1 MELKN
6 IFSLDGQV
14 AIVTGASSGIGA
26 HLAKVLAAAGASV
39 VLAAR
44 RAEMLKQVDS
54 EISGQ
59 SEIFRCDVTNYSELE
74 SLVEFVANSYGK
86 VDICLNA
93 AGITRPIAAEDEP
106 LSEFR
111 HVMAVNLE
119 SVFALSQLVGRKM
132 IEAGHGS
139 IINIASVLG
148 LLGSGKIPQAS
159 YVASKAGVVNLT
171 RELAAQWSSRGV
183 RVNALAPG
191 WFPSE
196 MTSEMFSSQRG
207 IDWIGRHTP
216 IGRPGQLSELDGPT
230 LLLASDA
237 GSYITGETIVVD
249 GGWSIT

>member
-1 MELKN
+1 MDVKN
-6 IFSLDGQV
+6 IFSLDGRV

-26 HLAKVLAAAGASV
+26 HLAKVVADAGASV

-44 RAEMLKQVDS
+44 RIEMLKQVSS
-54 EISGQ
+54 EISGP
-59 SEIFRCDVTNYSELE
+59 SRIFQCDVADDSELE
-74 SLVEFVANSYGK
+74 SLVEFVIDTYGR
-86 VDICLNA
+86 VDICINA
-93 AGITRPIAAEDEP
+93 AGITSPVAAENEP
-106 LSEFR
+106 LNEFR
-111 HVMAVNLE
+111 RVIAVNLE
-119 SVFALSQLVGRKM
+119 SVFTLSQLVGRKM
-132 IEAGHGS
+132 IDAGQGS

-148 LLGSGKIPQAS
+148 LLASGKIPQAS

-171 RELAAQWSSRGV
+171 RELAAQWSGRGV
-183 RVNALAPG
+183 RVNAIAPG

-196 MTSEMFSSQRG
+196 MTSEMFSNQRG

>member
-1 MELKN
+1 MDAKN
-6 IFSLDGQV
+6 IFSLDGRV

-26 HLAKVLAAAGASV
+26 HLAKVLADAGASV

-44 RAEMLKQVDS
+44 RIEMLMQVSS
-54 EISGQ
+54 EISGPNQ
-59 SEIFRCDVTNYSELE
+59 IVQCDVTNYKELE
-74 SLVEFVANSYGK
+74 SLVEFVFGSYGRI
-86 VDICLNA
+86 DICVNA

-106 LSEFR
+106 LNEFR
-111 HVMAVNLE
+111 QVMAVNLE
-119 SVFALSQLVGRKM
+119 SVFVLSQLVGRKM
-132 IEAGHGS
+132 IDAGQGS

-148 LLGSGKIPQAS
+148 LLASGKIPQAS

-183 RVNALAPG
+183 RVNAIAPG